1 MTWPPGGTEPS
12 EPSSSETTTG
22 IDGSPASSSDEP
34 PGVHRRQAHSIRW
47 RSLAVVALGAGVV
60 LTVML
65 TLWVSNGRLNGRVDR
80 LEDAS
85 SSRGQAL
92 EVACK
97 QVEAAGGRC
106 AVGTPAPDRPEQP
119 VAVPTSVPVT
129 VDYDRIVRQAVAQV
143 RAMVRDGAQG
153 KPGPAPTSGQIEA
166 AVRAV
171 CAGGRCGPSE
181 GAIAAAVG
189 AYFAAN
195 PPPSG
200 PAGPTGAP
208 GAVGADGSNGAD
220 GQPGPAGA
228 PGRGIDRTEVRDC
241 QMTVWYDDGTSDG
254 PFDVCQ
260 PSPSPTATTE
270 PPILPLPT

>member
-1 MTWPPGGTEPS
+1 MTWPPGETGPLPPSGT
-12 EPSSSETTTG
+12 ETTTAT
-22 IDGSPASSSDEP
+22 DGSAAYVLGE
-34 PGVHRRQAHSIRW
+34 HRRSSRSIRW
-47 RSLAVVALGAGVV
+47 RSLAAVAAGAGV
-60 LTVML
+60 L
-65 TLWVSNGRLNGRVDR
+65 LWVLLSLYHRVDR
-80 LEDAS
+80 LETAS

-92 EVACK
+92 DVACR
-97 QVEAAGGRC
+97 QVTALGGQCAA
-106 AVGTPAPDRPEQP
+106 ATAPPDRPEQP
-119 VAVPTSVPVT
+119 VAVPTAVPVT

-153 KPGPAPTSGQIEA
+153 KPGPTPTAGQIEA

-181 GAIAAAVG
+181 GAIAAAVA
-189 AYFAAN
+189 AYFSAN

-200 PAGPTGAP
+200 PAGPVGSP
-208 GAVGADGSNGAD
+208 GADGAAGSDGAD

-254 PFDVCQ
+254 PFDVCS
-260 PSPSPTATTE
+260 PSPSATTE